1 MVDLS
6 FCDEGGGGIGFSL
19 STSGGHFG
27 HDLGDGFKHGGC
39 QLSLF
44 LEGFGEV
51 FGGSMESVDV
61 LFQESFGWGHFGGF
75 LCRL

>member
-1 MVDLS
+1 MDLS
-6 FCDEGGGGIGFSL
+6 FDGEGRGGIGFSL
-19 STSGGHFG
+19 STSSGGHFD

>member
-1 MVDLS
+1 MKVVVVVEASD
-6 FCDEGGGGIGFSL
+6 FSL
-19 STSGGHFG
+19 STSGGHFA

-44 LEGFGEV
+44 LEDLGEV
-51 FGGSMESVDV
+51 FGGSVESVDV
-61 LFQESFGWGHFGGF
+61 LFQESFGWSHFRGF